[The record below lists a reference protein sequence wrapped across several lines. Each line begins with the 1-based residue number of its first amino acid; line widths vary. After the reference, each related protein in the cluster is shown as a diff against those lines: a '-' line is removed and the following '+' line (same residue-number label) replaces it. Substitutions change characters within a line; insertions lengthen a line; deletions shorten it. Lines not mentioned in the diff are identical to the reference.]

1 MRSKLLQQTDH
12 LLAALIDTIGA
23 SPLRDLANRAG
34 DLASRES
41 LVVAGSLLIL
51 RACLLQLTH
60 RLDGPATE
68 DDWLLARE
76 EIVAL
81 VAFVRD
87 PSPLSLEN
95 LGSVWKRKKPAPGS
109 NSLN

>member
-1 MRSKLLQQTDH
+1 VRSKLLQQTDQ
-12 LLAALIDTIGA
+12 LLTELIGTIGV
-23 SPLRDLANRAG
+23 SPLRALANRAG
-34 DLASRES
+34 DLAFGES

-60 RLDGPATE
+60 RLDDASTE

-76 EIVAL
+76 EIIAL

-87 PSPLSLEN
+87 PSPPYLEK
-95 LGSVWKRKKPAPGS
+95 LGSVWKQKKPAPGL